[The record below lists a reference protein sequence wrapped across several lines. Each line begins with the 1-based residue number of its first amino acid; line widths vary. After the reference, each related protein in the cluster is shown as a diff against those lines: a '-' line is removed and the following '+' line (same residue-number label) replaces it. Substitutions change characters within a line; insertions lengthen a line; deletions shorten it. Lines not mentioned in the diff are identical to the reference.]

1 MPRRGHQSLANLHAS
16 ARLAGSWAGDVV
28 LHPWS
33 SLIANPDLWHLG
45 FHRLADLPETLITG
59 HLEDY
64 FGFFYIALSGGE
76 DRVSAELKAAHVV
89 AHSRL
94 PEDAEDNVADTGR
107 RTVPLYIC
115 GSKEPI
121 DSQTY
126 VAGFRKVGRGERR
139 CRRDCRCGHFVLEEK
154 PIELAD
160 VLSRHFSN

>member
-33 SLIANPDLWHLG
+33 SIIANPDLWHLG
-45 FHRLADLPETLITG
+45 FHRVADLPETLITG

-94 PEDAEDNVADTGR
+94 EALSAGLGWYRGFPKDAEDNVADTGR
-107 RTVPLYIC
+107 RTVPLYLWQQRTDRFANLC
-115 GSKEPI
+115 GGIPQSGAWRTSMSP
-121 DSQTY
+121 
-126 VAGFRKVGRGERR
+126 
-139 CRRDCRCGHFVLEEK
+139 
-154 PIELAD
+154 
-160 VLSRHFSN
+160 